1 MKLAICASEAFP
13 FCKTGGLADVVGALS
28 SNLSKSNEVENVVLF
43 LPKYRDIGKTAF
55 SPKKITGNF
64 IIPVSD
70 RRETVNLYLVEW
82 GRVKVYL
89 VDNPRYFDRPGL
101 YRTSSGEFSDNDER
115 FIFFQRAV
123 LEALKFVD
131 FKPNIIFCH
140 DWQTGLIPAYLKTL
154 YSIDAFFAR
163 TKTVFT
169 IHNIAYQGMF
179 GKETF
184 VKAGFSWFD
193 FTPDKLEYYGGINF
207 MKAGINYADII
218 TTVSPSYA
226 KEICE
231 NAQIARGLEG
241 VLNFRKNSLFGI
253 LNGIDTEVWDPA
265 TDTFIYKG
273 YDLKTF
279 WRGKPYCKKMFQKE
293 MGLEQNKNKI
303 LAGCVSR
310 LDWQKGVDM
319 IADVANR
326 FLDKI
331 QFAIL
336 GSGDKEIAEKLKAIA
351 SAHPSSFVFIEEFNE
366 ELAHKIYA
374 SSDIFLMPSRFEPCG
389 LSQMIAS
396 RYGSIAV
403 VSRIGGLKDTI
414 FYNPDN
420 LIESNGFSI
429 DLPTQSN
436 LSSMLGHII
445 SVYNSK
451 EIWSNIVKNAMK
463 TDFSWNKSV
472 SEYTALFKKIA
483 GINNNLT

>member
-1 MKLAICASEAFP
+1 MKIAIVASEAFP

-28 SNLSKSNEVENVVLF
+28 TNLSRAGDDISSVVLF

-55 SPKKITGNF
+55 SPKKIRGSF
-64 IIPVSD
+64 IVPVSD
-70 RRETVNLYLVEW
+70 RKEIVNLYLVEW
-82 GRVKVYL
+82 GKVKVYL

-101 YRTSSGEFSDNDER
+101 YRSESGEFLDNDER

-123 LEALKFVD
+123 LEGLKFMD
-131 FKPNIIFCH
+131 YKPDIILCN
-140 DWQTGLIPAYLKTL
+140 DWQSGLIPAYLKTL
-154 YSIDAFFAR
+154 YLIDAFFAQ

-179 GKETF
+179 GKDTF

-207 MKAGINYADII
+207 MKAGIVYSDVI

-226 KEICE
+226 KEICV
-231 NAQIARGLEG
+231 NSQISRGLEG
-241 VLNFRKNSLFGI
+241 VLNFRKDSLYGI
-253 LNGIDTEVWDPA
+253 LNGIDTEVWDPS
-265 TDTFIYKG
+265 TDTFIYRG

-293 MGLEQNKNKI
+293 IGFEQNKNKI

-310 LDWQKGVDM
+310 LDWQKGIDI
-319 IADVANR
+319 IADVASS
-326 FLDKI
+326 FLDKM
-331 QFAIL
+331 QFVIL
-336 GSGDKEIAEKLKAIA
+336 GSGDKEIASRLRQIA
-351 SAHPSSFVFIEEFNE
+351 SLKPLSFAFIEDFNE
-366 ELAHKIYA
+366 EMAHKIYA
-374 SSDIFLMPSRFEPCG
+374 SSDIFIMPSRFEPCG
-389 LSQMIAS
+389 LSQMISS

-403 VSRIGGLKDTI
+403 VTKVGGLKDTI

-429 DLPTQSN
+429 DSPLSSN
-436 LSSMLGHII
+436 LSSILGHII
-445 SVYNSK
+445 SIYNSK

-463 TDFSWNKSV
+463 SDFSWSKSV
-472 SEYTALFKKIA
+472 SEYIELFKK
-483 GINNNLT
+483 LKKD

>member
-1 MKLAICASEAFP
+1 
-13 FCKTGGLADVVGALS
+13 
-28 SNLSKSNEVENVVLF
+28 N
-43 LPKYRDIGKTAF
+43 
-55 SPKKITGNF
+55 
-64 IIPVSD
+64 
-70 RRETVNLYLVEW
+70 
-82 GRVKVYL
+82 
-89 VDNPRYFDRPGL
+89 
-101 YRTSSGEFSDNDER
+101 
-115 FIFFQRAV
+115 
-123 LEALKFVD
+123 
-131 FKPNIIFCH
+131 
-140 DWQTGLIPAYLKTL
+140 
-154 YSIDAFFAR
+154 
-163 TKTVFT
+163 
-169 IHNIAYQGMF
+169 
-179 GKETF
+179 
-184 VKAGFSWFD
+184 
-193 FTPDKLEYYGGINF
+193 
-207 MKAGINYADII
+207 
-218 TTVSPSYA
+218 
-226 KEICE
+226 
-231 NAQIARGLEG
+231 
-241 VLNFRKNSLFGI
+241 
-253 LNGIDTEVWDPA
+253 
-265 TDTFIYKG
+265 
-273 YDLKTF
+273 
-279 WRGKPYCKKMFQKE
+279 
-293 MGLEQNKNKI
+293 NKI

-319 IADVANR
+319 IAEVAHR
-326 FLDKI
+326 VLDKR
-331 QFAIL
+331 QFAVL
-336 GSGDKEIAEKLKAIA
+336 GSGDKEIADKLRAIA
-351 SAHPSSFVFIEEFNE
+351 SAHPSNFVFIEEFNE